1 MKQILTAIVL
11 FFFLYSCKDEP
22 VETVFF
28 DLNTENGVFIAC
40 EGNFMYGNSSLS
52 FYNPVKQKVTNQLF
66 YARNNAPLG
75 DVAQSLTLHKN
86 TLFVVA
92 NNSGKIY
99 AVDAETIEFKGAVTG
114 LNSPRYV
121 HFLSDEKAYVS
132 DLHAHHISIVNPET
146 FAITGKIE
154 IGEHTS
160 EQMVQIGKYVFISSW
175 SFDEYVLVIDS
186 ETDELVAEIKV
197 PFQPKNMVKDKNDK
211 IWVISQ
217 GTTEGFSDT
226 EEKPALCRIDPITFT
241 VERIFRFEEGFV
253 PSGLGMN
260 SSGDTLFYIS
270 GGIYKMSV
278 ESKQLPDSVFISAK
292 NKLFYSIGIDSQN
305 NEIYVSDAID
315 YTQDAIIYRY
325 SSQGFLIDSFKAGIN
340 PSDFLFNYN

>member
-1 MKQILTAIVL
+1 MKQILIAVVL
-11 FFFLYSCKDEP
+11 FFFFYSCKDEP

-28 DLNTENGVFIAC
+28 DLNTKKGVFIAC

-52 FYNPVKQKVTNQLF
+52 FYNSEKQKVTNQLF

-86 TLFVVA
+86 TLFVVV

-99 AVDAETIEFKGAVTG
+99 AVDAETIEFKGVVTG

-121 HFLSDEKAYVS
+121 HLLSDEKAYVS
-132 DLHAHHISIVNPET
+132 DLHAHHITIVNPET
-146 FAITGKIE
+146 YTINAKIE

-160 EQMVQIGKYVFISSW
+160 EQMIQAGKYVFVSSW

-211 IWVISQ
+211 IWVLSQ
-217 GTTEGFSDT
+217 GATEGFSDS
-226 EEKPALCRIDPITFT
+226 EEKPALCRIDPLTFT
-241 VERIFRFEEGFV
+241 MERIFRFEEGFV
-253 PSGLGMN
+253 PSGLG
-260 SSGDTLFYIS
+260 
-270 GGIYKMSV
+270 
-278 ESKQLPDSVFISAK
+278 
-292 NKLFYSIGIDSQN
+292 
-305 NEIYVSDAID
+305 NEQFRR
-315 YTQDAIIYRY
+315 YT
-325 SSQGFLIDSFKAGIN
+325 FLH
-340 PSDFLFNYN
+340 